1 MTNHLKSRYLIHSLI
16 IVLLGSFSSFDKALA
31 VVTPPATKCNIRVDD
46 PHISK
51 FILRTKGY
59 LAVKVNA
66 RSTCDKTMR
75 DLELNVEIYKVGLF
89 RDYQVGKKKVQFS
102 GLIYANKVVK
112 NEITYAKCRSQKPST
127 YYGIAFASAVI
138 DGKFKKT
145 LRVTSAKTISLK
157 CGT

>member
-1 MTNHLKSRYLIHSLI
+1 MTIRSHYKFFAPLFILTLASMPMSRDH
-16 IVLLGSFSSFDKALA
+16 AAA

-51 FILRTKGY
+51 YLLRTRGV

-66 RSTCDKTMR
+66 RSKCDKSMR
-75 DLELNVEIYKVGLF
+75 DLKLTVEIYKVGLF
-89 RDYQVGKKKVQFS
+89 RDYKVDEAEVRIS
-102 GLIYANKVVK
+102 GLIYANKVIK
-112 NEITYAKCRSQKPST
+112 NEEANAESLSQKLSK

-138 DGKFKKT
+138 DGQPRKT
-145 LRVTSAKTISLK
+145 LKVTSAKTISLK

>member
-16 IVLLGSFSSFDKALA
+16 IVLLGTFSSFDKALA

-51 FILRTKGY
+51 YILRTRGY

-66 RSTCDKTMR
+66 RSTCDKAMR
-75 DLELNVEIYKVGLF
+75 NLQLNVEIYKVGLF
-89 RDYQVGKKKVQFS
+89 RDYQVGKGEVQIQ
-102 GLIYANKVVK
+102 GLIYANKVIK
-112 NEITYAKCRSQKPST
+112 NEKANTECVNQESSR
-127 YYGIAFASAVI
+127 YYGIAYASAII
-138 DGKFKKT
+138 DGELKKT
-145 LRVTSAKTISLK
+145 LKVTSAKTITLK

>member
-16 IVLLGSFSSFDKALA
+16 IVLLGTFSSFDKALA

-51 FILRTKGY
+51 YILRTRGY

-66 RSTCDKTMR
+66 RSSCDKAMR
-75 DLELNVEIYKVGLF
+75 NLELNVEIYKVGLF
-89 RDYQVGKKKVQFS
+89 RDYQVGKGEVQIQ
-102 GLIYANKVVK
+102 GLIYANKVIK
-112 NEITYAKCRSQKPST
+112 NEKANTECVNQKSSR
-127 YYGIAFASAVI
+127 YYGIAYASAII
-138 DGKFKKT
+138 DGEFRKT
-145 LRVTSAKTISLK
+145 LKVTSAKTITLK

>member
-16 IVLLGSFSSFDKALA
+16 FILLGTFSSFDKALA

-51 FILRTKGY
+51 YILRTRGY

-66 RSTCDKTMR
+66 RSTCDKAMR
-75 DLELNVEIYKVGLF
+75 NLELNVEIYKVGLF
-89 RDYQVGKKKVQFS
+89 RDYQVGKGEVQIQ
-102 GLIYANKVVK
+102 GLIYANKVIK
-112 NEITYAKCRSQKPST
+112 NEKANTECVNQESSR
-127 YYGIAFASAVI
+127 YYGIAYASAII
-138 DGKFKKT
+138 DGELRNT
-145 LRVTSAKTISLK
+145 LKVTSAKTITLK

>member
-16 IVLLGSFSSFDKALA
+16 IVLLGTFSSFDKALA

-51 FILRTKGY
+51 YILRTRGY

-66 RSTCDKTMR
+66 RSSCDKAMR
-75 DLELNVEIYKVGLF
+75 NLELNVEIYKVGLF
-89 RDYQVGKKKVQFS
+89 RDYQVGKGEVQIQ
-102 GLIYANKVVK
+102 GLIYANKVIK
-112 NEITYAKCRSQKPST
+112 NEKANTECVNQKSSR
-127 YYGIAFASAVI
+127 YYGIAYASAII
-138 DGKFKKT
+138 DGEFKKT
-145 LRVTSAKTISLK
+145 LRVTSAKTITLK